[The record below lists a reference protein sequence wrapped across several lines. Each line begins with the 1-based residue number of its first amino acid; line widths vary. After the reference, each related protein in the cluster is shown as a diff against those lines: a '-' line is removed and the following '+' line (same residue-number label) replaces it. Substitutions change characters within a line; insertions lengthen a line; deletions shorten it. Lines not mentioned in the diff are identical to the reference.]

1 MLVSALRPRLHE
13 RRRTTIFVAF
23 QVQCFNSL
31 LQRWNVRA
39 APAAKPWPATYTS
52 MLSKQAEMSMLN
64 GDFEH
69 FDEAGAELLA
79 GKEVGVLRSQHFC
92 AAILVMTPA
101 CIVLAVC

>member
-1 MLVSALRPRLHE
+1 M
-13 RRRTTIFVAF
+13 TF

-31 LQRWNVRA
+31 LQRWSVRA
-39 APAAKPWPATYTS
+39 APVAKPWPAIYTS

-79 GKEVGVLRSQHFC
+79 EKEVGALRSQHLF
-92 AAILVMTPA
+92 AAMCLQHQHVQIGFS
-101 CIVLAVC
+101 VLN

>member
-1 MLVSALRPRLHE
+1 
-13 RRRTTIFVAF
+13 
-23 QVQCFNSL
+23 
-31 LQRWNVRA
+31 
-39 APAAKPWPATYTS
+39 
-52 MLSKQAEMSMLN
+52 MSMLN